1 MPMWL
6 WRSRPTL
13 LPAMTLV
20 SREAPRGRYG
30 FLQWGTR
37 RADLHHPDQHDSRQ
51 DHRGFAVCTVGDIEE
66 LYDLMLKGEIR
77 PAYEEIPFD
86 RIGGGLERLKNN
98 EVMGRLVARWG
109 D

>member
-1 MPMWL
+1 M
-6 WRSRPTL
+6 
-13 LPAMTLV
+13 
-20 SREAPRGRYG
+20 
-30 FLQWGTR
+30 
-37 RADLHHPDQHDSRQ
+37 
-51 DHRGFAVCTVGDIEE
+51 CTVGDIEE